1 MNFTIVVPLYNEAE
15 NVENL
20 INEIYSVFKVYKPIE
35 YEIILV
41 NDASNDNTPE
51 ILNSLEKKYQNLK
64 TINNKKN
71 VGQSF
76 SLINGIKSSKFNTI
90 VTLDGDCQNNPADI
104 PKLLKKYNS
113 DNDIGLVGGLRL
125 KRKDTIIKKISSKI
139 ANKVRKII
147 LNDKCDDTGCSLK
160 VFDKKIFIKLPE
172 FEGLHRFMPALFNGY
187 GCKTFFIPVD
197 HRARLFGKSNY
208 GTFGR
213 LYRGIIDMIRV
224 LKILK
229 NLNND

>member
-20 INEIYSVFKVYKPIE
+20 INEIYSVFKVYKQIE

>member
-20 INEIYSVFKVYKPIE
+20 INEIYFVFKDYKPIE

-41 NDASNDNTPE
+41 NDASNDNTSE

-71 VGQSF
+71 FGQSF
-76 SLINGIKSSKFNTI
+76 SLIKGIKSSKFNTI

-125 KRKDTIIKKISSKI
+125 KRKDKIIKKISSKI

-172 FEGLHRFMPALFNGY
+172 FEGLHRFMPALFSGY

-213 LYRGIIDMIRV
+213 LYRGVIDIIRV

>member
-20 INEIYSVFKVYKPIE
+20 INEIYFVFKDYKPIE

-41 NDASNDNTPE
+41 NDASNDNTSE

-76 SLINGIKSSKFNTI
+76 SLIKGIKSSKFNTI

-125 KRKDTIIKKISSKI
+125 KRKDKIIKKISSKI

-172 FEGLHRFMPALFNGY
+172 FEGLHRFMPALFSGY

-213 LYRGIIDMIRV
+213 LYRGVIDIIRV

>member
-20 INEIYSVFKVYKPIE
+20 INEIYFVFKDYKPIE

-41 NDASNDNTPE
+41 NDASNDNTSE

-64 TINNKKN
+64 TLNNKKN

-76 SLINGIKSSKFNTI
+76 SLIKGIKSSKFNTI

-213 LYRGIIDMIRV
+213 LYRGIIDIIRV

>member
-1 MNFTIVVPLYNEAE
+1 MNFTIVIPLYNEAE